1 MKCSLYNWLPAVF
14 IYTLLTIQGCGLKP
28 APGVP
33 RDITIPQVL
42 AAIEKHSVSVK
53 DFSGRADIRVL
64 INGDSQSAT
73 VHIRYINPD
82 LFRIYIKGFAGI
94 DISRISALKDS
105 MTIYIPPENI
115 YITAGRDEN
124 ILGFLM
130 SEFDIDVK
138 NIELIFNGTLPS
150 PEERGKFQMSMNHTD
165 RQAELILMEGKY
177 MHRYR
182 VDGHNLRLVS
192 EETLFDNV
200 PIWRKTISEYRSFD
214 GVNFPEEITIERG
227 KNVFNFKF
235 SKCAINSGLTESDL
249 LFTIPSSAE
258 RIVFEKSW

>member
-28 APGVP
+28 TPGVP

-53 DFSGRADIRVL
+53 DFSGRADVKVL

-73 VHIRYINPD
+73 VHIRYIKPD

-94 DISRISALKDS
+94 DISCISALKDS
-105 MTIYIPPENI
+105 ITIYIPSENI
-115 YITAGRDEN
+115 YITAERDEN

-130 SEFDIDVK
+130 SEIDIDVK

-150 PEERGKFQMSMNHTD
+150 PEEREKFQMSMNHTG
-165 RQAELILMEGKY
+165 RQVELILKHGNSMY
-177 MHRYR
+177 RYR
-182 VDGHNLRLVS
+182 VDGPNLRLVS
-192 EETLFDNV
+192 EETLLDNV
-200 PIWRKTISEYRSFD
+200 PVWRKMISEYSSFD
-214 GVNFPEEITIERG
+214 GVVFPEKITIERG
-227 KNVFNFKF
+227 KNIFNFKF
-235 SKCAINSGLTESDL
+235 SKCDINSGLTESDL
-249 LFTIPSSAE
+249 SFAIPSSAE
-258 RIVFEKSW
+258 RIVIEKNW